1 MQLYFDIGVDFWNT
15 IVYNILMGHK
25 RGDAM
30 SSKKMGRPIVGERK
44 DIDVKVRFDK
54 TTNERLLKYCK
65 EHGITRTEA
74 IRQGV
79 HLLLANE
86 NK

>member
-1 MQLYFDIGVDFWNT
+1 
-15 IVYNILMGHK
+15 
-25 RGDAM
+25 
-30 SSKKMGRPIVGERK
+30 MGRPIIGERK

-54 TTNERLLKYCK
+54 TTNEKLLRYCK

-79 HLLLANE
+79 HLLLATKE

>member
-1 MQLYFDIGVDFWNT
+1 
-15 IVYNILMGHK
+15 
-25 RGDAM
+25 M
-30 SSKKMGRPIVGERK
+30 SPRTGRPIVGAKK

-54 TTNERLLKYCK
+54 ETHDKLMEYCK
-65 EHGITRTEA
+65 VNNITRTEA

-79 HLLLANE
+79 HLLLSKE